1 MTTQKTINKYM
12 KILHSGKFEEQEI
25 ISFRSLLNNGCDYE
39 TKTALLD
46 MFDEN
51 APFKLSQAQQDKG
64 INWLRNFFFTKS
76 GAYRNNQ
83 QTNKL
88 RESLGEADYDTIIEI
103 VNDYCGFNFHS
114 LHEDHNGYTSF
125 YFPVYRCVSNAN
137 DYFDY
142 VCKLGSIHVIEIDVA
157 V

>member
-51 APFKLSQAQQDKG
+51 APFRLSQAQQDKG
-64 INWLRNFFFTKS
+64 IAWLRNFFFKADGTVR
-76 GAYRNNQ
+76 ANQ
-83 QTNKL
+83 KVMEIHNRLTGSAFL
-88 RESLGEADYDTIIEI
+88 SVIDII
-103 VNDYCGFNFHS
+103 NDYCGFNFHS
-114 LHEDHNGYTSF
+114 LYEDYNGYTSF
-125 YFPVYRCVSNAN
+125 YFPNHQSRDSNHPLIF
-137 DYFDY
+137 Y
-142 VCKLGSIHVIEIDVA
+142 
-157 V
+157 